1 MVKFSVY
8 NYSLK
13 IGVLLVIIAF
23 IAGFFGNKYQAVSFA
38 LAYYQYLY
46 ILVITFAGVQ
56 YGMVGGFF
64 TSTLICILHVI
75 GLNLNPSYYTNNA
88 APVHYNFQL
97 VFFTLMGL
105 ISGLSYDIMG
115 RQCVNLNKNIAELN
129 KKLLAAQQ
137 SASPHAGHESASQQI
152 IQPVDTSVKYYN
164 FLLKF
169 SRNLAAAK
177 SVEDIYEVLLKSL
190 AIDYAMKEVALF
202 TVSEKGRVLGCAFKK
217 NLAHIEKVEETFIN
231 FGEGIIGKCAVNHQ
245 VILNDVSDKTTD
257 WQVAIPLIVHSG
269 LHAVIGVAKCR
280 MIGLVTNEDTQY
292 ISKLAEIAS
301 CAIESYIPKDA
312 KDKS

>member
-1 MVKFSVY
+1 MVKISIY

-13 IGVLLVIIAF
+13 IGVLLVVIAF

-64 TSTLICILHVI
+64 TSTLICVLHVI
-75 GLNLNPSYYTNNA
+75 GLNVNPSYYTNNS

-105 ISGLSYDIMG
+105 ISGLSYEIMG
-115 RQCVNLNKNIAELN
+115 KQCLNLNKNIAELN
-129 KKLLAAQQ
+129 KKLLAQQ
-137 SASPHAGHESASQQI
+137 ALTQHAGHENASQQM
-152 IQPVDTSVKYYN
+152 IQPVDTSIKYYN

-177 SVEDIYEVLLKSL
+177 SIEDIYEVFFKSL
-190 AIDYAMKEVALF
+190 AIDYAMKEAALF
-202 TVSEKGRVLGCAFKK
+202 TVSEKGRALKGALKK
-217 NLAHIEKVEETFIN
+217 NLMHIEKIEEVIIN

-245 VILNDVSDKTTD
+245 VILNDVSDKTAE
-257 WQVAIPLIVHSG
+257 WQLAIPLTAHSG

-301 CAIESYIPKDA
+301 CAIESYIPKDV